1 MAITAAVQR
10 ITWKRPWYALDGV
23 LFSIFRIIAFGL
35 VFNAVQAN
43 SITNA
48 MKTAFG
54 FEPMLIGIGIVLLAA
69 FVILVVSVRLHVRQ
83 S

>member
-1 MAITAAVQR
+1 MEKGLGMR
-10 ITWKRPWYALDGV
+10 WMGV
-23 LFSIFRIIAFGL
+23 LFSIFLIIAFGL

-54 FEPMLIGIGIVLLAA
+54 FEPMLIGIGIVLLTA
-69 FVILVVSVRLHVRQ
+69 FVILVASVRLHGRQ